1 LDKFKSI
8 FSIILFSYGSLYS
21 ETVLLRNGNIL
32 SGKLKSQSINDLVII
47 IDSKEQR
54 ISKDRVFR
62 VLYRDMSQ
70 TDAKKAM
77 LAEIKKLN
85 PKDREKLLAEIND
98 KTIVSEIETKPNIDK
113 PTKEDNLPSK
123 ETPTEVTKNVEPNS
137 EKSKIELITKWG
149 LVWRSALIPGWGHI
163 RAKYYKT
170 GIFYGTVFFGSA
182 LFSGYMSNQL
192 YSSIEERDQKITTN
206 TALTIGLGGPAS
218 AFLILAGGATSTEQ
232 DEQRILGYRA
242 LLYSSLGVMTG
253 IYIIQLINVYVLA
266 NYDIGDDVK
275 IGVVLGEIVRIRPL
289 MTSIAG
295 KDKQGDFDGG
305 LHHIPNSKF
314 ITETVERQEIKNNN
328 YRRVT
333 LQALYSNEFFVEEFS
348 SWLTNLKKYLDETLV
363 KRSLKDVGNY
373 KSYVGI
379 KYKLHYDYDDD
390 GNIVISIS
398 FIARTKNA
406 ALRKEEIIEY
416 IESTRRP
423 FTK

>member
-1 LDKFKSI
+1 MDKFKSI

-253 IYIIQLINVYVLA
+253 IYIIQLINVYVTGA
-266 NYDIGDDVK
+266 NIEKSKQINFNYYMRP
-275 IGVVLGEIVRIRPL
+275 EIS
-289 MTSIAG
+289 T
-295 KDKQGDFDGG
+295 
-305 LHHIPNSKF
+305 
-314 ITETVERQEIKNNN
+314 
-328 YRRVT
+328 
-333 LQALYSNEFFVEEFS
+333 
-348 SWLTNLKKYLDETLV
+348 LTNQAEMQHIV
-363 KRSLKDVGNY
+363 
-373 KSYVGI
+373 SYT
-379 KYKLHYDYDDD
+379 
-390 GNIVISIS
+390 
-398 FIARTKNA
+398 FR
-406 ALRKEEIIEY
+406 
-416 IESTRRP
+416 
-423 FTK
+423 F